1 MSPNLRNGLLVAR
14 REYTWR
20 IRQRAFILAT
30 AVLVLLGS
38 AAALAPIIVQAIGHQ
53 GPHAIALSVQGSPAL
68 DVQAALTAAL
78 DPDPS
83 QPAFVIRPVGDVAA
97 ARQEAVSGHLSG
109 VLVVT
114 AANGDLTYTYYTTGG
129 PLDQTQAQVQAAM
142 NAVVS
147 EARLLAAGL
156 DQAQIAHAFT
166 PPQGTITPADPSQAA
181 GTAPDAAS
189 EGLGF
194 VMSIIIFMAI
204 LVYGQWIAM
213 SVAEEKSS
221 RVMEVILNAASPVQ
235 LLTGKLLGV
244 GALAMTQ
251 YACIAAPT
259 LLLLWLRAPIEDVL
273 FGTSTATTPV
283 ASGLTASLL
292 LAFGAFFLL
301 GFGLYALLYAGVAS
315 LVSRQ
320 EDLNPILGPLTML
333 STMGYLLAAW
343 TSAGIIALP
352 AAVIGLL
359 SYVPFLSPYLML
371 SRYASG
377 QASAMEAAVA
387 LVILAA
393 SVLVALVVAAR
404 LYSAGVL
411 MYGQRPSMRRLF
423 AVLRQGS

>member
-1 MSPNLRNGLLVAR
+1 MTINLRNGLLVAR

-30 AVLVLLGS
+30 AVLVLLASG
-38 AAALAPIIVQAIGHQ
+38 AAIAPLIIQLVGQQ
-53 GPHAIALSVQGSPAL
+53 GPHIIGLAVEGTPGPDIAG
-68 DVQAALTAAL
+68 ALTAAL

-83 QPAFVIRPVGDVAA
+83 HPSIVVRPVSDVDA
-97 ARQEAVSGHLSG
+97 ARRDTVAGHLSG

-114 AANGDLTYTYYTTGG
+114 ATNGDLAYTYYSGGG
-129 PLDQTQAQVQAAM
+129 PLDQTQTQVASAM
-142 NAVVS
+142 GLVVS

-156 DQAQIAHAFT
+156 DPAQIAHAFA
-166 PPQGTITPADPSQAA
+166 PPQGAVQPADPTQAVQA
-181 GTAPDAAS
+181 GPDPAT

-194 VMSIIIFMAI
+194 IMSVVIFMAI

-221 RVMEVILNAASPVQ
+221 RVMEVILNAASPFQ

-244 GALAMTQ
+244 GALALTQ
-251 YACIAAPT
+251 YACIATPT
-259 LLLLWLRAPIEDVL
+259 LVLLLLRAPIEDAVL
-273 FGTSTATTPV
+273 GPGAASSPITT
-283 ASGLTASLL
+283 GLTAPLL
-292 LAFGAFFLL
+292 LVFGAFFLL

-320 EDLNPILGPLTML
+320 EDLNPIIGPLTML

-343 TSAGIIALP
+343 TTVGIISLP
-352 AAVIGLL
+352 AVVIGIL

-371 SRYASG
+371 TRFASG
-377 QASAMEAAVA
+377 QAGVGEVLVA
-387 LVILAA
+387 LLILAG
-393 SVLVALVVAAR
+393 SVLVALAVAAR

-411 MYGQRPSMRRLF
+411 LYGQRPSLRGLLR
-423 AVLRQGS
+423 VLRQGG